1 VRLARLAPS
10 RVGVLGSGVVGQQLA
25 IGFSGCGHDVM
36 IGTRDPDKP
45 ELREWLSGDG
55 AGIRPGSFQEV
66 GAHGELLVLA
76 VLGDAAEQAIAA
88 AGRENFSGKVVI
100 DAMNPLDFSGGFP
113 PKLSITGEDSLGER
127 VQRAL
132 PEARVVKAFNTIGN
146 QYFVNPQF
154 SDGQPTMLIAGDD
167 DQAKGTVTDLLADF
181 GWSDVVDLGGIEG
194 SRELEAICIA
204 WVKLIGVR
212 GSADHGFQLLSG

>member
-1 VRLARLAPS
+1 
-10 RVGVLGSGVVGQQLA
+10 VLGSGVVGQQLA
-25 IGFSGCGHDVM
+25 AGFAGGGHDVM

-45 ELREWLSGDG
+45 ELREWLSGQG
-55 AGIRPGSFQEV
+55 AGIRAGSFQEV
-66 GAHGELLVLA
+66 AAHGELLVLA
-76 VLGDAAEQAIAA
+76 LLGNAAEEGIAN
-88 AGRENFSGKVVI
+88 AGLENFSGKVVI

-113 PKLSITGEDSLGER
+113 PKLSISGEDSLGER

-132 PEARVVKAFNTIGN
+132 PDARVVKAFNTIGN

-167 DQAKGTVTDLLADF
+167 DDAKGTVTDVLSDF
-181 GWSDVVDLGGIEG
+181 GWSDVIDLGGIES

-204 WVKLIGVR
+204 WVKIIGVR
-212 GSADHGFQLLSG
+212 GGPDHAFKLLTG